1 MARILVIDDDE
12 LVLESVQIVLED
24 DGHEVGVAEN
34 GKVGLE
40 LLGQQGFDLVITDIF
55 MPEKEGIETLID
67 IKQIDQS
74 IRVLVIS
81 GGGRDAEQIMYL
93 EQAEMLGAD
102 ATLAK
107 PFLTSELKQAVNRL
121 LNS

>member
-67 IKQIDQS
+67 IKQADQS

>member
-40 LLGQQGFDLVITDIF
+40 LLGQQRFDLVITDIF

-67 IKQIDQS
+67 IKQADQS